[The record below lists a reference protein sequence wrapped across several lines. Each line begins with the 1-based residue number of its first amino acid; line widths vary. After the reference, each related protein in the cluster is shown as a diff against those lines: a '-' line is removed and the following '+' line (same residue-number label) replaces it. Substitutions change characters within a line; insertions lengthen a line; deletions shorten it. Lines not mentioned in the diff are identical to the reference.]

1 MDNKIVGEAM
11 DVGKHEAMHMVKNK
25 LNPKANE
32 AQLSKLNP
40 KLDEAQLS
48 AQVKAKNGDL
58 EKLIEQINK
67 ANDAMRKQI
76 EHLTH

>member
-48 AQVKAKNGDL
+48 A
-58 EKLIEQINK
+58 
-67 ANDAMRKQI
+67 
-76 EHLTH
+76 